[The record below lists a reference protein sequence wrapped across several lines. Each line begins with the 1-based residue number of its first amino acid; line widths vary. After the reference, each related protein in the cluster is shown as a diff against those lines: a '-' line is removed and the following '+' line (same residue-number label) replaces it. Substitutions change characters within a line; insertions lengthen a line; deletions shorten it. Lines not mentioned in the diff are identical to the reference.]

1 MITHFDMASCAMIVE
16 PGETA
21 ASVLLQPTAAMP
33 VEARLQSVAETLAFE
48 HIAAASLPADL
59 ATVSASEFIDT
70 QR

>member
-16 PGETA
+16 PGEA
-21 ASVLLQPTAAMP
+21 GASILQQPTADMP

-48 HIAAASLPADL
+48 QHKTAPLPADL
-59 ATVSASEFIDT
+59 ATVSASEFVDT